1 MTSVQAAPNFSAVV
15 MLQRGITAMN
25 RSNRP
30 DESELHSQF
39 RNSVMALS
47 DVVSNLQNSIANYY
61 QFACFDALLD
71 PTEATL
77 RKRMI
82 LAELHINL
90 CWSLRML
97 AKSLSEGELH
107 IAQIRLSQDF
117 PETG

>member
-1 MTSVQAAPNFSAVV
+1 MGKST
-15 MLQRGITAMN
+15 
-25 RSNRP
+25 RP

-47 DVVSNLQNSIANYY
+47 DVISNLRNSVGNYY
-61 QFACFDALLD
+61 EFACFDALLD

-82 LAELHINL
+82 LTELHINL

-97 AKSLSEGELH
+97 AKSLSEAEIH
-107 IAQIRLSQDF
+107 ISQIRLSQEF